1 MLQTMTGIVAAG
13 GVTIQTAAVTTT
25 PYYIQYTATDALGNT
40 ATPVVRS
47 VSVYDQCPPEHYCSG
62 TGL

>member
-1 MLQTMTGIVAAG
+1 MIGIMAAG
-13 GVTIQTAAVTTT
+13 DLTIQTTAATTT

-40 ATPVVRS
+40 AIPVVRS
-47 VSVYDQCPPEHYCSG
+47 VSVYDQCAPEHYCSG